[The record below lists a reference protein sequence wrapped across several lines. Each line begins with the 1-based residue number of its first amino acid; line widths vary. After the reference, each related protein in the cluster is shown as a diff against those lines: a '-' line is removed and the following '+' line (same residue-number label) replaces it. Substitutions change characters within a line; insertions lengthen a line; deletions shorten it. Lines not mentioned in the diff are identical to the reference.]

1 MGLFDKVKTNI
12 SSFDWNGTIGKESR
26 TNQDNLPSEP
36 GLPNENQETKI
47 EGYQYGNASLKESS
61 GDRDNQ
67 DNLPAN
73 QTGNKSLE
81 DRLDEVDLQYKK
93 FGGNE
98 GLKSEGLGFDEPFI
112 TKEVGEGYGDIL
124 KIPGI
129 FYGSTALSVVRAGED
144 VVRLGKFALTPK
156 GVLWG
161 VKQALLQK
169 QNSQINTQKFNPV
182 KGLASIAPMV
192 HTPRHANNSL
202 NPFAESEGFE
212 DTDEGKRSQTIQATD
227 VSTQKAGDPDG
238 LFEGLASAF
247 GFGGGGP
254 EIENA
259 STYGFE
265 GSTAKIKSNGG
276 QLYEVGTSNT
286 LQVPYG
292 GKYGDYTQVAHR
304 GKMTSKEEDKH
315 KDFIK
320 FQIRDAV
327 NGKWLIFPAHLGS
340 VTDTITPEYTQ
351 DRYIGRPD
359 AVHIYSGTNRSVS
372 FDFKVAAFTKQEIP
386 IIQEK
391 MNYLVGLGYPSYK
404 SYFSGDSE
412 MRPVTP
418 YVYLTL
424 GDMFNKTPG
433 YFNSITITV
442 EENATWE
449 IDDEHQIPQVFSVSC
464 EFVYIGKYLPQTI
477 GKHYEV
483 PWLTDSGVGEK
494 KFGTFGDK
502 DPTTLGNIPDNVQ
515 NNAWNKKDGINN
527 EPI

>member
-26 TNQDNLPSEP
+26 TNQDNLPPEP
-36 GLPNENQETKI
+36 GLPNENQESKLD
-47 EGYQYGNASLKESS
+47 GYDYGNDSLKKT
-61 GDRDNQ
+61 GPDRNRQ
-67 DNLPAN
+67 DNLPSN
-73 QTGNKSLE
+73 QTANKELKDQDIDS
-81 DRLDEVDLQYKK
+81 QYTK

-129 FYGSTALSVVRAGED
+129 FYGSTAMSVVRAAED
-144 VVRLGKFALTPK
+144 VVRLGKYVLTPK

-169 QNSQINTQKFNPV
+169 QNTQVNTQKFNPV
-182 KGLASIAPMV
+182 KGLASIVPMV
-192 HTPRHANNSL
+192 HAPRHANSSL
-202 NPFAESEGFE
+202 NPFADSETFE
-212 DTDEGKRSQTIQATD
+212 DTDEGKRSETISATD
-227 VSTQKAGDPDG
+227 VGTQKQDPEGFFAG
-238 LFEGLASAF
+238 LFN
-247 GFGGGGP
+247 FGGGGP
-254 EIENA
+254 AVEE
-259 STYGFE
+259 SKTYGFTKY
-265 GSTAKIKSNGG
+265 GANSTKIKSSDGH
-276 QLYEVGTSNT
+276 LYKVGTSNT

-304 GKMTSKEEDKH
+304 GKMTSNEENKH
-315 KDFIK
+315 KDFVK
-320 FQIRDAV
+320 FKIRDAV

-340 VTDTITPEYTQ
+340 ITDTISPEYTQ

-359 AVHIYSGTNRSVS
+359 AVHIYTGTNRSVS

-404 SYFSGDSE
+404 SYFSGDTE
-412 MRPVTP
+412 ARPVTP
-418 YVYLTL
+418 YVYLTI

-433 YFNSITITV
+433 YFNSITLTV

-449 IDDEHQIPQVFSVSC
+449 IDEGFQIPQVFSVSC
-464 EFVYIGKYLPQTI
+464 EFVYIGKYLPQTV

-483 PWLTDSGVGEK
+483 PWLKDSGVGVK
-494 KFGTFGDK
+494 KFGTFGDQ
-502 DPTTLGNIPDNVQ
+502 DPTTLGNRPAGVQ
-515 NNAWNKKDGINN
+515 DKEWNKLNGG
-527 EPI
+527 E

>member
-1 MGLFDKVKTNI
+1 MGLFDKVQTDI
-12 SSFDWNGTIGKESR
+12 SSFNWKGTIGKDSR

-36 GLPNENQETKI
+36 GLPNDNQETKI
-47 EGYQYGNASLKESS
+47 GDFDYGNDSLKKT
-61 GDRDNQ
+61 GPDRNRQ
-67 DNLPAN
+67 DNLPLN
-73 QTGNKSLE
+73 QTSNKSFE
-81 DRLDEVDLQYKK
+81 DRLDEVDEQYKK

-98 GLKSEGLGFDEPFI
+98 GLKTEGLGFDEPFI

-124 KIPGI
+124 KIPGV
-129 FYGSTALSVVRAGED
+129 FYGGTALSVVRAAED
-144 VVRLGKFALTPK
+144 VVRLGKFVLTPK
-156 GVLWG
+156 GILWG

-169 QNSQINTQKFNPV
+169 QNTQLNTQKFNPV

-212 DTDEGKRSQTIQATD
+212 DTDEGKRSETMEATD
-227 VSTQKAGDPDG
+227 VGTPKRDSNGFFKD
-238 LFEGLASAF
+238 LFN
-247 GFGGGGP
+247 FGGGGP
-254 EIENA
+254 AVEKA
-259 STYGFE
+259 SDYGFK

-276 QLYEVGTSNT
+276 NLYEVGTSNM
-286 LQVPYG
+286 LQIPYG
-292 GKYGDYTQVAHR
+292 GEYGNYKRTAFR
-304 GKMTSKEEDKH
+304 GRTIETEQS
-315 KDFIK
+315 KDFVK
-320 FQIRDAV
+320 FKIRDAV

-340 VTDTITPEYTQ
+340 ITDTISPEYTQ

-404 SYFSGDSE
+404 SYFSGDKE
-412 MRPVTP
+412 ARPVTP
-418 YVYLTL
+418 YVYLTI
-424 GDMFNKTPG
+424 GDMFNQTPG
-433 YFNSITITV
+433 YFNSITITI

-449 IDDEHQIPQVFSVSC
+449 IDEEHQIPQVFSVSC
-464 EFVYIGKYLPQTI
+464 EFVYIGKYLPQTL

-494 KFGTFGDK
+494 KFGTFGDQ
-502 DPTTLGNIPDNVQ
+502 DPTKLGNRPAGVQ
-515 NNAWNKKDGINN
+515 NKKWNQEPPKKN
-527 EPI
+527 ELPI